1 MQVDG
6 RCVLV
11 GRLPISLLG
20 AGVTMDGGLAYMVS
34 ISEGAQSKQNMAAA
48 LAGGVDTLSVN
59 QVVTFTQFIRLVLPL
74 DGYVFWV
81 KADLLTRSALL
92 NAMQLNAST
101 LNEAA
106 TIETMASQISVKGSF
121 HYATRTD
128 QNEAETEAVN
138 AVTFTALN
146 PVQEFNKVQSNTL
159 WIAFNYEGDDEDFDG
174 PITFAFSSRDNY
186 YQQSDLFHY
195 RGTAVLPVFKTQ
207 LITRLDQLPT
217 ADLIVSNSL
226 PIWLSLSNYIPSYL
240 VNDNEPPPYAAVHIE
255 PGATEALASAPL
267 IGPTSQSQMLS
278 RDRVRVTLYGLNNE
292 RAWRFL
298 NAVQQFSFDTMLIG
312 LANSPIIRDEKRV
325 SVELGVLAQKKV
337 IDFEVN
343 YYQSAARN
351 VARQMVESALATVL
365 TNVVAPQNVNYSNIR
380 NF

>member
-1 MQVDG
+1 MA
-6 RCVLV
+6 
-11 GRLPISLLG
+11 SL
-20 AGVTMDGGLAYMVS
+20 
-34 ISEGAQSKQNMAAA
+34 IEGAASKQNMQAA
-48 LAGGVDTLSVN
+48 LAGGVETLSEN
-59 QVVTFTQFIRLVLPL
+59 QVVTFTQFVRLVLPL

-81 KADLLTRSALL
+81 KADLLTKSALL
-92 NAMQLNAST
+92 NATQLNSAA
-101 LNEAA
+101 LNAAA
-106 TIETMASQISVKGSF
+106 TIETMAPQITVKGSF
-121 HYATRTD
+121 HYATRVD

-138 AVTFTALN
+138 SVTFTALY
-146 PVQEFNKVQSNTL
+146 PVQEFNKVQDNTL
-159 WIAFNYEGDDEDFDG
+159 WIAFNYEGDDENFDG

-186 YQQSDLFHY
+186 YMQSDLFHY

-217 ADLIVSNSL
+217 QDLIVSNSL
-226 PIWLSLSNYIPSYL
+226 PIWLSLSNYTPPYPSAFFNNVQLFPSFL

-255 PGATEALASAPL
+255 PGATETLAAAPL
-267 IGPTSQSQMLS
+267 IGSSSQSQLLS

-292 RAWRFL
+292 RAWLFL

-351 VARQMVESALATVL
+351 VARAMIESAVGAVQTR
-365 TNVVAPQNVNYSNIR
+365 TVAPQHVNFSNIR
-380 NF
+380 NV